1 MSGNI
6 LVLGITGMLGSMVFN
21 YLNDSKDSVYGTI
34 RRNKS
39 TIYQNNNNIIYF
51 DATDNIANQ
60 IKNIFNK
67 IKFDYIVNCIGVIN
81 KYCENNNVSG
91 INNAININSLF
102 PHLLSQV
109 ITKLFPNTKIIQIAT
124 DCVYSGKTGGYD
136 ENSIHDADDI
146 YGKSKSLG
154 EVKADNFLNIRC
166 SIIGPEVNN
175 KSSLLEW
182 FLALKKNTIVPGF
195 AHHFWNGLTTLQFA
209 EYCDYIISTNNFY
222 QLRNLN
228 YTIHLIK
235 NKSITKYD
243 LLCIFKDV
251 FYKDVE
257 ILKETSIVEP
267 INRTLKSIYLNEN
280 NLISMNESIIEL
292 RKYILKTNFIN
303 KKE

>member
-292 RKYILKTNFIN
+292 RKYILKKNFIN